1 MKIDSMHVACGI
13 APEEQAPA
21 SARAPSVTQP
31 RRLFAAVVCGVFA
44 LLLHA
49 EAGAQVPSV
58 LIEACSMLEPAS
70 KRIECLQQANQ
81 GVRSSNSA
89 SPSQGYRS
97 PAPPAPNYL
106 QAAPTPNSSY
116 AAPSGQTCFVGPRS
130 GTYTITKSG
139 KKNYGGC

>member
-1 MKIDSMHVACGI
+1 MKIDSMHVTCDI

-21 SARAPSVTQP
+21 STRASSMAQS
-31 RRLFAAVVCGVFA
+31 RQSFGAVVCCVVA
-44 LLLHA
+44 LVLHA
-49 EAGAQVPSV
+49 EARAQVPSV

-81 GVRSSNSA
+81 GARSSNSA
-89 SPSQGYRS
+89 SPLQGYRP
-97 PAPPAPNYL
+97 PAPSAPNYL
-106 QAAPTPNSSY
+106 QAAPTPNSAYS
-116 AAPSGQTCFVGPRS
+116 APSGQTCFVGPRG